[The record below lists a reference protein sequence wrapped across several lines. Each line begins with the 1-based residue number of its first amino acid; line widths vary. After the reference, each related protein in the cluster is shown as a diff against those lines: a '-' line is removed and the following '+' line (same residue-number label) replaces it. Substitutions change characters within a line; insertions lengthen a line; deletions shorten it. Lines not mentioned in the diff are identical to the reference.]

1 MLRRVYLLFPG
12 RKFAER
18 AVVDLTGM
26 GVARRHIH
34 TIARQDVDIEG
45 LPEASVRQRSDF
57 AARLEQWFWDLNLLL
72 FFAALLVLVAAAF
85 SGSVGVTLAA
95 LLVMGLTYLAGRHFV
110 RHLPHAH
117 LDECRTAI
125 RHGEILLL
133 VDLPRERVA
142 AVERSMRKRHPEVE
156 VGGVGWTLDALQ
168 I

>member
-85 SGSVGVTLAA
+85 SGSVGVTP
-95 LLVMGLTYLAGRHFV
+95 GGTAG
-110 RHLPHAH
+110 
-117 LDECRTAI
+117 D
-125 RHGEILLL
+125 G
-133 VDLPRERVA
+133 VDL
-142 AVERSMRKRHPEVE
+142 S
-156 VGGVGWTLDALQ
+156 GGPPLCAPSASRPSR
-168 I
+168 